1 MKPLVQESRNIM
13 SEDAMKEVQQGPIH
27 AQIGKNGLTDGVVAQ
42 LQDLVK
48 KLGMIKVSVLKA
60 LAEEKTPSEVALEAE
75 KLTRCFLVEV
85 RGRTFILA
93 KKRFPLPRKKRGLK
107 T

>member
-1 MKPLVQESRNIM
+1 M
-13 SEDAMKEVQQGPIH
+13 SEDALKEVLQGPIH
-27 AQIGKNGLTDGVVAQ
+27 AQIGKNGLTEGLVAQ
-42 LQDLVK
+42 LHELVK
-48 KLGMIKVSVLKA
+48 KRGMIKVSVLKA

-75 KLTRCFLVEV
+75 KLTKCFLVEV

-93 KKRFPLPRKKRGLK
+93 KRRFPLQRKKRGLK